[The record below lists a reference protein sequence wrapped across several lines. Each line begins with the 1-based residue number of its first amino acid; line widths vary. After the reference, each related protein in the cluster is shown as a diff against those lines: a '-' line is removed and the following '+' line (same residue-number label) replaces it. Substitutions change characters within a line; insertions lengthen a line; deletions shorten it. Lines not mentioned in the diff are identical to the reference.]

1 MHSDE
6 ERTKLTTNTWMGLT
20 HADVPTQTL
29 FDPYRNMYH
38 VERILF
44 LGPLHPVDTPK
55 CT

>member
-1 MHSDE
+1 MNE
-6 ERTKLTTNTWMGLT
+6 EAYLLYRTRCA
-20 HADVPTQTL
+20 HADVTIPTL
-29 FDPYRNMYH
+29 LDPYRNMYH